1 MTEPDTSIRRLIHRR
16 SVPRELERA
25 LPLDLHPV
33 LRRVFASRQVSPA
46 ELDVSLAAMIPVG
59 RLPGAG
65 EAAELLAEARQQQDP
80 VMVLGDFDADGATA
94 TALMMTCLRG
104 FGFNHVS
111 YLVPDRFRYGYG
123 LSPEIAEL
131 AAQQKPA
138 LIVTVDNGI
147 SSREGVERC
156 RRLGIKVI
164 VTDHHLPGSELPR
177 AQIIVNPNLPD
188 SGFPSKNLCGV
199 GVAFYVAAALGR
211 RLADQG
217 LIDAGEARQVCADC
231 LDLVALGTVAD
242 LVALDRNNRVLIAQG
257 LRRIRAGR
265 VRPGIQALFDCAGRQ
280 TADVSTGDL
289 AFAIAPRL
297 NAAGRLTHMSLG
309 IDCLLAGEAQQ
320 AARLARRLDQLNAER
335 RELQTRMQ
343 DQAERHLEALE
354 DWMTGLRPGGYCLYN
369 ADWHQGIVGLVA
381 SRIRERVNGP
391 VIAFAPGDNGMLK
404 GSARSINGINVRD
417 VIAAISIKQPGL
429 VEKFGGHAMAAGITL
444 AQERLESF
452 REAFDEEISR
462 YSEEIGR
469 PDITWTDGGLS
480 SEDFSLDLAELI
492 RRSGPWGQG
501 FPEPVFDNQ
510 FEIVDQRVVGGH
522 HLKLEL
528 RPLSGR
534 ETVDAI
540 AFNQEELPTPS
551 TDVCPT
557 LIYRLDV
564 NIFRQ
569 QRSHQ
574 LVVEHIQYD

>member
-1 MTEPDTSIRRLIHRR
+1 
-16 SVPRELERA
+16 
-25 LPLDLHPV
+25 
-33 LRRVFASRQVSPA
+33 
-46 ELDVSLAAMIPVG
+46 
-59 RLPGAG
+59 
-65 EAAELLAEARQQQDP
+65 
-80 VMVLGDFDADGATA
+80 
-94 TALMMTCLRG
+94 
-104 FGFNHVS
+104 
-111 YLVPDRFRYGYG
+111 
-123 LSPEIAEL
+123 
-131 AAQQKPA
+131 
-138 LIVTVDNGI
+138 
-147 SSREGVERC
+147 
-156 RRLGIKVI
+156 
-164 VTDHHLPGSELPR
+164 
-177 AQIIVNPNLPD
+177 
-188 SGFPSKNLCGV
+188 
-199 GVAFYVAAALGR
+199 
-211 RLADQG
+211 
-217 LIDAGEARQVCADC
+217 
-231 LDLVALGTVAD
+231 LVALGTVAD

-343 DQAERHLEALE
+343 AQAERHLEALE

-391 VIAFAPGDNGMLK
+391 VVAFAPGDNGMLK